1 MGDELVSN
9 SSQPATLNAK
19 DYPTYEYV
27 FNTKFPY
34 YLSIGMSEDQYW
46 DKDCTLVKYYRE
58 AEEMRKEKANQEAWL
73 QGMYIYDAI
82 MRLTPILRAFAKKG
96 SKPTPY
102 VEEPYPIN
110 KKSQEEAQERKEKAL
125 YDKGLMYMKS
135 FMSKQSNKE
144 KE

>member
-1 MGDELVSN
+1 
-9 SSQPATLNAK
+9 
-19 DYPTYEYV
+19 
-27 FNTKFPY
+27 
-34 YLSIGMSEDQYW
+34 MSEEQYW
-46 DKDCTLVKYYRE
+46 DKDCTLVKAYRE
-58 AEEMRKEKANQEAWL
+58 AEELRKEKSNQEAWL

-82 MRLTPILRAFAKKG
+82 MRLTPVLRAFAKKG
-96 SKPTPY
+96 SKATPY

-135 FMSKQSNKE
+135 FMSKQTNKE